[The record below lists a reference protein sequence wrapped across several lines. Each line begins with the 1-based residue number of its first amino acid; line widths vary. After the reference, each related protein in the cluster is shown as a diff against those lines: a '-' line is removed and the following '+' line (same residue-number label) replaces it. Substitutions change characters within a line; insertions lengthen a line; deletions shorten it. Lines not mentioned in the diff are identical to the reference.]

1 MENDKGTLYIVAT
14 PIGNYEDITLRALNV
29 LKSVDYIACED
40 TRHTGILLKHYEIK
54 KPLFAYHKF
63 NETEKSEYILELLAD
78 GKSIAIVSDAGSPGI
93 SDPGVIAARKAREAG
108 HTVTAIPGATALVTS
123 LMASGMDL
131 SHFAFIGFAP
141 QKDAKRKKFLEGYKS
156 YDMPLIFYE
165 APHRL
170 LAFLKTALEVYGD
183 RPCFIS
189 RELTKVYEENLYMH
203 LTEAIEHFTLNEPR
217 GEFVISIIN
226 EVDADAGESI
236 SIEEAAREALDEGLS
251 MKDAT
256 QKLKE
261 LGFKK
266 NDAYKTLI
274 DLKDEDDV

>member
-1 MENDKGTLYIVAT
+1 MEMNKGTLYIVAT

-40 TRHTGILLKHYEIK
+40 TRHTGVLLKHYEIK

-63 NETEKSEYILELLAD
+63 NETDKSSYIIELLSE

-93 SDPGVIAARKAREAG
+93 SDPGVIAARAARETG
-108 HTVTAIPGATALVTS
+108 YTVTAIPGATAFVTS
-123 LMASGMDL
+123 LMASGLDL

-141 QKDAKRKKFLEGYKS
+141 QKDAKRKKFMEIYKS
-156 YDMPLIFYE
+156 YTMPLIYYE

-170 LAFLKTALEVYGD
+170 IAFLNTALEVYGD
-183 RPCFIS
+183 RMIFIS
-189 RELTKVYEENLYMH
+189 RELTKVFEENLYMCIS
-203 LTEAIEHFTLNEPR
+203 EAIAHFTENEPR
-217 GEFVISIIN
+217 GEFVITITGLEDDDDGETIDIN
-226 EVDADAGESI
+226 
-236 SIEEAAREALDEGLS
+236 EAARALIDEGLS

-256 QKLKE
+256 NKLKE

-266 NDAYKTLI
+266 NDAYKALLEI
-274 DLKDEDDV
+274 KEE